1 MRTRVATASAF
12 CLLFGLIATPARAQ
26 YGAKAPSDRATGE
39 TYHVEVG
46 GYIWNPTPDI
56 AITSESLPGI
66 PGSRIDFVKDLKIE
80 KTRFKQLKIVLRP
93 ATKHKFRF
101 EYTPITYEAVG
112 SLTADIVFNGI
123 RYPLTFPV
131 ATNLQWKAYRF
142 GYEWDFVYRDRGFV
156 GLLLEAKYTEVE
168 ATLSNILATEF
179 VRARAP
185 IPAIGV
191 IGRAYIVP
199 NISVTAEFS
208 GIRLPEGIDDD
219 YRAKYFDF
227 DLYGTVNFT
236 DNFGAQAGYRS
247 FDVLYK
253 VKGDEGEL
261 NLKGLY
267 FGGVARF

>member
-1 MRTRVATASAF
+1 MRTRVATASVV
-12 CLLFGLIATPARAQ
+12 CLLGLLTAAPARAQ
-26 YGAKAPSDRATGE
+26 YGAAPSDRATGE

-46 GYIWNPTPDI
+46 GYFWFPTPAI

-66 PGSRIDFVKDLKIE
+66 PGSRIDFVKDLQIE
-80 KTRFKQLKIVLRP
+80 NTKFRQLKIVLRP

-101 EYTPITYEAVG
+101 EYTPIKYEAVG

-123 RYPLTFPV
+123 RYPVTFPV
-131 ATNLQWKAYRF
+131 NTNLQWKAYRF

-179 VRARAP
+179 VRAKAP
-185 IPAIGV
+185 IPAIGI
-191 IGRAYIVP
+191 IGRGYLAP

-208 GIRLPEGIDDD
+208 GIMLPEGFDEN

-236 DNFGAQAGYRS
+236 NNVGAQVGYRS

-261 NLKGLY
+261 TLKGFY